1 MARRA
6 FFDIMRI
13 LLITPPL
20 TQLNTPYPATA
31 YLKGYYKAQG
41 ADVRQVDLGIEVA
54 DRVLSQEFLSD
65 IGLEEQARLIE
76 PVKRFLRGQDDTLGP
91 RIANRSLLPE
101 GKRFEQL
108 DEDNLEWS
116 FGVSG
121 TTDKAMHL
129 ATLFI
134 EDIADYVRE
143 HVDPHFDLVR
153 YAEYLSNDAPT
164 FDPLYAELQQEPS
177 VIDQMMLTL
186 LADCVSEFSP
196 DKVCLTVPFPGCLY
210 GALRCG
216 QWLKANTKATI
227 EIGGGFP
234 NTEWRQLSD
243 QRIYEFCDE
252 VVIDGCREAD
262 QYCPDF
268 SDLPLD
274 KYLSLTEMTNPMHRL
289 WSQGRWNK
297 MVMAHGCYW
306 HRCAFCD
313 TSLDY
318 VCGYKPTD
326 IEPLYNGLLKTARQK
341 GVYGIHFVDEALPPV
356 ALKKFALLNAR
367 AGNPLYFWGNV
378 RFEKTFSKDLAA
390 FLSYCGLGGVSAGIE
405 SATGTGLESI
415 NKGTDIASITQACC
429 AFKEAGILVH
439 AYMIYGFWNDTAQ
452 SIIDSM
458 ETLRQFFTAGLLDSA
473 FWHKFVLTRNST
485 VYNQWEK
492 DGTLD
497 LVSGADSSS
506 AFARNNLHFKGEEK
520 FNKFG
525 SPLDTALNAWMHG
538 DRLEQKVQ
546 KWFDFQVP
554 TPNVSRDFIE
564 GLINQYEQKSSAKL
578 TKETFEKSD
587 EGKGI
592 FWLGGKPLVCGQGK
606 SSELR
611 WIYLQEE
618 CYLSCQTLE
627 NKNPETVI
635 NLLIQ
640 LAPEAAADE
649 RINALNLI
657 KKDQGLQKILSRLHN
672 KGVVNA

>member
-1 MARRA
+1 
-6 FFDIMRI
+6 MRV

-31 YLKGYYKAQG
+31 YLKGYYGAQG
-41 ADVRQVDLGIEVA
+41 HTVRQVDLGIEVA
-54 DRVLSQEFLSD
+54 DRVLSREFLTG

-143 HVDPHFDLVR
+143 HVDPHFDLVH

-177 VIDQMMLTL
+177 VIDRMMLSL
-186 LADCVSEFSP
+186 LADCVSGFCP

-216 QWLKANTKATI
+216 QWLKAHTSATV

-243 QRIYEFCDE
+243 QRIYEFCHE

-318 VCGYKPTD
+318 IGNYRTPKATTVVDHMERIMEQTGRT
-326 IEPLYNGLLKTARQK
+326 GF
-341 GVYGIHFVDEALPPV
+341 HFVDEALPPKLLREV
-356 ALKKFALLNAR
+356 AEEILRRGLAVS
-367 AGNPLYFWGNV
+367 FWGNI
-378 RFEKTFSKDLAA
+378 RFEKAYTAELCDLLAEA
-390 FLSYCGLGGVSAGIE
+390 GMVAVSGGLEVASDRLLKLIDKGVTIQQTVEACRHLRDAGIM
-405 SATGTGLESI
+405 
-415 NKGTDIASITQACC
+415 
-429 AFKEAGILVH
+429 VH
-439 AYMIYGFWNDTAQ
+439 TYLMYGFPT
-452 SIIDSM
+452 
-458 ETLRQFFTAGLLDSA
+458 ETLQESVDALETVRRMFDEGIVQSA
-473 FWHKFVLTRNST
+473 FWHRYAMTCHSP
-485 VYNQWEK
+485 
-492 DGTLD
+492 
-497 LVSGADSSS
+497 SG
-506 AFARNNLHFKGEEK
+506 
-520 FNKFG
+520 
-525 SPLDTALNAWMHG
+525 LNP
-538 DRLEQKVQ
+538 EQYGAHRV
-546 KWFDFQVP
+546 
-554 TPNVSRDFIE
+554 
-564 GLINQYEQKSSAKL
+564 
-578 TKETFEKSD
+578 
-587 EGKGI
+587 
-592 FWLGGKPLVCGQGK
+592 
-606 SSELR
+606 
-611 WIYLQEE
+611 
-618 CYLSCQTLE
+618 TLE
-627 NKNPETVI
+627 PNPFCNNEVDWEPGFDYDI
-635 NLLIQ
+635 
-640 LAPEAAADE
+640 EAVGAALRMATYNYMNGLGLDQPVRSWFPIRVPRPTQE
-649 RINALNLI
+649 R
-657 KKDQGLQKILSRLHN
+657 KR
-672 KGVVNA
+672 